1 MQFAVRLMSCVI
13 VSFLGIGVKFYKS
26 RVGIYMDV
34 IEGTALPWVGVGVGV
49 GVRTG
54 LTRVNYVMLQKNSP
68 ALPYHRK
75 KIAPLGISLLAF
87 RNL

>member
-1 MQFAVRLMSCVI
+1 MQFAVRFMSCVI
-13 VSFLGIGVKFYKS
+13 VSFLGIGAKFYKI

-54 LTRVNYVMLQKNSP
+54 SIVDKCVMLQK
-68 ALPYHRK
+68 K
-75 KIAPLGISLLAF
+75 
-87 RNL
+87 

>member
-1 MQFAVRLMSCVI
+1 
-13 VSFLGIGVKFYKS
+13 
-26 RVGIYMDV
+26 MDV
-34 IEGTALPWVGVGVGV
+34 IEGTARPWVGVGVGV

-54 LTRVNYVMLQKNSP
+54 RAVKKMYDAPKKI
-68 ALPYHRK
+68 ALPCHINK

>member
-1 MQFAVRLMSCVI
+1 
-13 VSFLGIGVKFYKS
+13 
-26 RVGIYMDV
+26 MDV
-34 IEGTALPWVGVGVGV
+34 MEGTALPWVGVGVGV

-54 LTRVNYVMLQKNSP
+54 RAADKNIMLQKKI
-68 ALPYHRK
+68 ALPYHISK

>member
-1 MQFAVRLMSCVI
+1 
-13 VSFLGIGVKFYKS
+13 
-26 RVGIYMDV
+26 MDV
-34 IEGTALPWVGVGVGV
+34 MEGTARPWVGGRGGG

-54 LTRVNYVMLQKNSP
+54 RAADKKHDDP
-68 ALPYHRK
+68 KKIALPCHINK

>member
-1 MQFAVRLMSCVI
+1 
-13 VSFLGIGVKFYKS
+13 
-26 RVGIYMDV
+26 MDV

-54 LTRVNYVMLQKNSP
+54 RAADKNMMFQKKI
-68 ALPYHRK
+68 ALPCHIIK
-75 KIAPLGISLLAF
+75 KIAPFVISLLAF